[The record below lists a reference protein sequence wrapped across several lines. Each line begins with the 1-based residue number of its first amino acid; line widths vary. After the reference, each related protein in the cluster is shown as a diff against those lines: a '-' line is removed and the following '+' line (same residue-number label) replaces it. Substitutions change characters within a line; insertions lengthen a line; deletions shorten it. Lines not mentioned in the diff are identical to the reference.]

1 MLSIIMQ
8 DHHVVKFLLGVCAEC
23 VPCLK
28 NLSERS
34 ECVREVISIITGHTD
49 IAIEAIL
56 KHPYRLRSFMYT
68 SLRHESEREYGW
80 GSVSDIDIDRTEELR
95 SCITTPTG
103 CADHVT
109 RYIMCMTCLSD
120 SAATEV
126 ENVRYENNRKKRSSV
141 LCGRH
146 PQKEELISWEMVA
159 DSFVDA
165 SSSMPAIFFDPDAEG
180 RIDEGC
186 GGEMSLKREATGKR
200 KRLMLKRRMRHCG
213 LDVPIPPADSQRGQS
228 EAVEVWSILGVA
240 MLAHSVLSS
249 MCEYRHTDSSYNLP
263 RVYSFSHLW
272 STFYPLALPLLRN
285 QTLSAHEGLRV
296 ITYLGELIDSHDIL
310 IFPTAAESNE

>member
-1 MLSIIMQ
+1 M
-8 DHHVVKFLLGVCAEC
+8 VKFLLGVCGEC

-34 ECVREVISIITGHTD
+34 ECVREVIFIITGHTD

-68 SLRHESEREYGW
+68 SLRLESERVYGW

-126 ENVRYENNRKKRSSV
+126 ENVCYENNRKKRSSV
-141 LCGRH
+141 VCGRH

-165 SSSMPAIFFDPDAEG
+165 SSSMPAIFSDADAEG
-180 RIDEGC
+180 RIDEDC
-186 GGEMSLKREATGKR
+186 GGEMSLKREAAGKR

-213 LDVPIPPADSQRGQS
+213 LDVPIPPADSERGQS
-228 EAVEVWSILGVA
+228 EAVGVWSILGVA

-249 MCEYRHTDSSYNLP
+249 MCEYRLMDSSYNLP

-272 STFYPLALPLLRN
+272 TTFYPLALPLLRA

-296 ITYLGELIDSHDIL
+296 ITYLGELIDSHDIQ
-310 IFPTAAESNE
+310 IFPTSAESN